1 MTEAR
6 DYVTLGTNRM
16 PDGMRKA
23 NALAYLSVYLHTFTA
38 TETAFLQVLDAFAEW
53 NRSTPRYSF
62 VLDAIGRLIGQPR
75 PDGFNDIDYL
85 SVLVARTIVRG
96 SKSQRSDIVRLIAY
110 LSTLN
115 GGLGNYSVFA
125 GPPEH
130 WDIVIFDA
138 VLTEQWQDVY
148 ARLIFDAI
156 GVTDSFRLTVGTAG
170 TAIYDDEST
179 LYDVSLY
186 P

>member
-6 DYVTLGTNRM
+6 NYVELGTDRM

-23 NALAYLSVYLHTFTA
+23 NALAYLSVYLQEFTS
-38 TETAFLQVLDAFAEW
+38 TETAFLQVLDALAEW
-53 NRSTPRYSF
+53 NRAAPRYSF
-62 VLDAIGRLIGQPR
+62 VLDVLGKLVGQPR
-75 PDGFNDIDYL
+75 PDGFGDQDYV
-85 SVLVARTIVRG
+85 SVLIARTIVRG
-96 SKSQRSDIVRLIAY
+96 SKSQLSDLIRLVAY

-115 GGLGNYSVFA
+115 GGLGNYSVLG

-130 WDIVIFDA
+130 WDIVIYDA
-138 VLTEQWQDVY
+138 VLTQQWQDLY

-156 GVTDSFRLTVGTAG
+156 GVTDSFRLTIGTSG